1 MTVIDQKTRI
11 LEKIALRMLP
21 FDCYTEDIKPENEN
35 DLMEKHIALMKKQE
49 SISKSKNK
57 ITKYEEISIFL
68 KIFAYIIYKIQKN
81 NVDAFSIED
90 ILIYLEE
97 EEEQLVKKVISQNRT
112 NGTNEITKINKIQE
126 KKTDENT
133 NKFLSEL
140 MKDYKNSFEG
150 KLEIGFMNSKLFEKE
165 KKLRL
170 NKRAGNNIS
179 YNKSHMQFYRFYV
192 PKKNRLYNIDFVL
205 NCDIH
210 ESNKKYDFSCT
221 HCYEIF
227 ANFYNTYVIVY
238 DLLVKYFYIPEKFSY
253 SEKEMYVGYYLCEIP
268 KYNSNFDEDSF
279 NNKKINEYKYE
290 KFKSQ
295 LEILLELN
303 KIENTINFMNELDS
317 LKKKDNLVEK
327 DYKFDKN
334 FLKKLYKKYI
344 IWNAIYLILLK
355 KYHYFI
361 KEIKDDSVSNM
372 IISNSKKENG
382 EDRFFLEFFKKIF
395 NLEYEVDNQVKT
407 DENRILQTLREY
419 VTKTQKKIESFDLSN
434 RMVYEKKDRFMILD
448 QKIYN
453 TENNIPEE
461 PYTLSKKDQDQNND
475 EAEFEILV
483 NIWDSWKVHKNSN
496 DQFFIFFGC
505 TK

>member
-1 MTVIDQKTRI
+1 
-11 LEKIALRMLP
+11 
-21 FDCYTEDIKPENEN
+21 
-35 DLMEKHIALMKKQE
+35 
-49 SISKSKNK
+49 
-57 ITKYEEISIFL
+57 
-68 KIFAYIIYKIQKN
+68 
-81 NVDAFSIED
+81 
-90 ILIYLEE
+90 
-97 EEEQLVKKVISQNRT
+97 
-112 NGTNEITKINKIQE
+112 
-126 KKTDENT
+126 
-133 NKFLSEL
+133 
-140 MKDYKNSFEG
+140 
-150 KLEIGFMNSKLFEKE
+150 
-165 KKLRL
+165 
-170 NKRAGNNIS
+170 
-179 YNKSHMQFYRFYV
+179 
-192 PKKNRLYNIDFVL
+192 
-205 NCDIH
+205 
-210 ESNKKYDFSCT
+210 
-221 HCYEIF
+221 
-227 ANFYNTYVIVY
+227 
-238 DLLVKYFYIPEKFSY
+238 
-253 SEKEMYVGYYLCEIP
+253 
-268 KYNSNFDEDSF
+268 
-279 NNKKINEYKYE
+279 
-290 KFKSQ
+290 
-295 LEILLELN
+295 
-303 KIENTINFMNELDS
+303 MNELDS

-355 KYHYFI
+355 KYPYFI